1 MKYFAWAVCF
11 VVAAAVV
18 ASFFMI
24 GSPADT
30 RLQKLDEKR
39 INDLSSIQNGIVNY
53 WQQKS
58 KLPGSLGELN
68 NDLNYF
74 TVPRDT
80 ENNKDYTYEVLGQYQ
95 FKLCADF
102 STESNAETP
111 AAVPMIYGMESKWLH
126 SKGNICFTR
135 TIDPELFRV
144 NSSPIPVKVV
154 Q

>member
-1 MKYFAWAVCF
+1 MKHFAWAVCF
-11 VVAAAVV
+11 VVAAAIVS
-18 ASFFMI
+18 SFFII

-58 KLPGSLGELN
+58 KLPSSLGELN

-80 ENNKDYTYEVLGQYQ
+80 ENDKDYTYEVLGQYQ

-102 STESNAETP
+102 STESNAEAP
-111 AAVPMIYGMESKWLH
+111 DAVPMIYGMESKWLH
-126 SKGNICFTR
+126 PKGNVCFTR

-144 NSSPIPVKVV
+144 NSPFPKLA

>member
-1 MKYFAWAVCF
+1 MKYFAWAVCL

-18 ASFFMI
+18 ASFFFI
-24 GSPADT
+24 GSPADR
-30 RLQKLDEKR
+30 RLEKLDEKR
-39 INDLSSIQNGIVNY
+39 INDLSSIQNEIINY

-58 KLPGSLGELN
+58 KLPDKLVELN

-102 STESNAETP
+102 STENVANQAYPTP
-111 AAVPMIYGMESKWLH
+111 VTYGVESKWPH
-126 SKGNICFTR
+126 SKGNVCFTR
-135 TIDPELFRV
+135 TIDPELFKA
-144 NSSPIPVKVV
+144 NSTIPAKPFR
-154 Q
+154 

>member
-1 MKYFAWAVCF
+1 MKYFAWAVCL
-11 VVAAAVV
+11 VVAAAVI
-18 ASFFMI
+18 ASFFMV
-24 GSPADT
+24 GSPADR
-30 RLQKLDEKR
+30 RLERLDEKR
-39 INDLSSIQNGIVNY
+39 VNDLSSIQNGIINY

-74 TVPRDT
+74 TVPKDT

-102 STESNAETP
+102 STENSAEIPYTTP
-111 AAVPMIYGMESKWLH
+111 AVYGMESKWAH
-126 SKGNICFTR
+126 TTGNVCFTR
-135 TIDPELFRV
+135 AIDPELFKV